1 MVRTPGAGETLRKCL
16 TAGQGGLPGGGDMAV
31 RLSSG
36 RRNGCGA
43 SRNESVR
50 EVRVEGEG
58 RGEGVDEQE
67 GLAPGR
73 SGITGAV
80 EGFVTRSRAASERP
94 LAACGGFVD
103 QSGGRGR
110 SWAKEV
116 WADLGVD

>member
-1 MVRTPGAGETLRKCL
+1 
-16 TAGQGGLPGGGDMAV
+16 MAV

-43 SRNESVR
+43 SRNERVT
-50 EVRVEGEG
+50 EVRVDGEG

-80 EGFVTRSRAASERP
+80 EGFVTRSRAAS
-94 LAACGGFVD
+94 GFQKDLWLHVECLWVRVVAREGAG
-103 QSGGRGR
+103 QRKSGQT
-110 SWAKEV
+110 
-116 WADLGVD
+116 